1 MSSLLLTSP
10 KVPIA
15 QKVRGREWGEWEE
28 KMNHEKRSN
37 REIKEFIF
45 CRWHDEEESNI
56 DKKKGSSTLHSLRLW
71 VPFFLGYE
79 NITILNASMI
89 FYQISLIINL
99 NISEHRQNYHINQKK
114 LLPYLRSVFVVCD
127 IYRIRD
133 IRQRI
138 GMNRMERW
146 VRVFVYNKFQYFA
159 LPVCSLTL
167 AEICI
172 IRCVKNLI
180 KFGHIILEK
189 CLDKRWSLHTRSN
202 QTWKSLE
209 IIKTLNCLCEYL
221 C

>member
-1 MSSLLLTSP
+1 MRKNRTSTEK
-10 KVPIA
+10 KVPQLFTLFA
-15 QKVRGREWGEWEE
+15 C
-28 KMNHEKRSN
+28 
-37 REIKEFIF
+37 EF
-45 CRWHDEEESNI
+45 
-56 DKKKGSSTLHSLRLW
+56 L
-71 VPFFLGYE
+71 FFLGYE
-79 NITILNASMI
+79 KITILNASMI

-146 VRVFVYNKFQYFA
+146 VRVFVYNKFQYSA
-159 LPVCSLTL
+159 LPVFSLTL

-209 IIKTLNCLCEYL
+209 IITTVYSILYVRVFMLMRFSQNLIDTVEEN
-221 C
+221 